1 MEVSAGE
8 KKEDGPMTSGVLW
21 HLGWK
26 GEGVAGLVLEVGVGL
41 GLTFGREG
49 EGEDDVGLLEKKEV
63 IWLC

>member
-1 MEVSAGE
+1 
-8 KKEDGPMTSGVLW
+8 MTSGVLW